1 MHLHKCFE
9 PTVGDV
15 LYSLFLILHTRNV
28 RLLALG
34 FTIDLV
40 SGRPGCLLIVILR
53 RPPHFF
59 SLAKAGSAHTYSRTL
74 SRSFH
79 VPFLKLS
86 FAIFFHFKVPFSFSD
101 TCLNFGTYEFGANF
115 QTYVSEKEQGD
126 RRSCSCLELFFYGP
140 NSMK

>member
-1 MHLHKCFE
+1 MQRHKCFE

-40 SGRPGCLLIVILR
+40 SSRPGCLLIVILR

-59 SLAKAGSAHTYSRTL
+59 PLLRQALHTPTL
-74 SRSFH
+74 EYFQD
-79 VPFLKLS
+79 PFMYLC
-86 FAIFFHFKVPFSFSD
+86 IFPKV
-101 TCLNFGTYEFGANF
+101 
-115 QTYVSEKEQGD
+115 VV
-126 RRSCSCLELFFYGP
+126 
-140 NSMK
+140 